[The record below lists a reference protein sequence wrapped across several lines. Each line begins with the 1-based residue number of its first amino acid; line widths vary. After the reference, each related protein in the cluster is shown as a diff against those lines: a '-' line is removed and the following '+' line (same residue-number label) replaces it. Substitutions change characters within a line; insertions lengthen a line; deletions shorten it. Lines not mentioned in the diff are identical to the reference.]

1 MEVSISTGSE
11 FKRQFK
17 RLMKKYHSLL
27 HDFEV
32 FGTLEKLYS
41 SFERRQA
48 QSDTA
53 MGNKNNFFG
62 KLICVTTCNIVGT
75 L

>member
-27 HDFEV
+27 HDFEA

-41 SFERRQA
+41 PFERRQV

-53 MGNKNNFFG
+53 MGNKNNFFQ
-62 KLICVTTCNIVGT
+62 ITDRCNY

>member
-32 FGTLEKLYS
+32 FGTLEKQYS
-41 SFERRQA
+41 PFERRQV

-53 MGNKNNFFG
+53 MRNKYNFFQ
-62 KLICVTTCNIVGT
+62 KLISVTTCKIVGT

>member
-27 HDFEV
+27 HDLEV
-32 FGTLEKLYS
+32 FGTLEKQYS
-41 SFERRQA
+41 PFEWRQA

-53 MGNKNNFFG
+53 MGNKNNFFR
-62 KLICVTTCNIVGT
+62 KTDIWS
-75 L
+75 